1 MSRSTN
7 RIDLHGR
14 KEPVLYTQHSA
25 MMLHN
30 ALKYGSERGD
40 YGTYWQKKPERKPN
54 VEHIG
59 E

>member
-30 ALKYGSERGD
+30 ALKYGSDRGD
-40 YGTYWQKKPERKPN
+40 YGTY
-54 VEHIG
+54 
-59 E
+59 